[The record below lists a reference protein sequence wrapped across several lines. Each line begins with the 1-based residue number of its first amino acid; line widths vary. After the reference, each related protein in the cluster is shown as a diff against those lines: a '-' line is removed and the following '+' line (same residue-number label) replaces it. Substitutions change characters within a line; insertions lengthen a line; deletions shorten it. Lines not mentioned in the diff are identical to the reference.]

1 MTGFGPLRPA
11 RVRRTG
17 SPAARR
23 ACPGAGRVGGGAARR
38 VRYEDTVTNVSRT
51 LVAGPTP
58 EAPASP
64 SADCLDDVL
73 CDAVWD
79 VTGSFWFA
87 EGSYWILLKPLRI
100 VLILLVAVLLR
111 WLVNRTI
118 KRLVRTTT
126 DASVPT
132 LLRPLRERIPE
143 ASPTPAQFVP
153 ERRRQRAEAIGSVLR
168 SGATAFI
175 LGIALLMVL
184 KEFSFDL
191 APLLASAGIAGVA
204 LGFGAQ
210 SLVKDL
216 LAGLFMLI
224 EDQYGVGDT
233 VDLGEA
239 TGTVEAV
246 GLRVTTVRDG
256 RGVLWYI
263 RNGEIVRVG
272 NKSQGWALVVV
283 DLPVGFANT
292 EEVSAVLRT
301 AAASVSLDPELS
313 PEIVEPPTVLGVEQM
328 TVDGAVIRTVV
339 KTTADGQFAVGREL
353 RRRLAEALEN
363 SGITAQIAAA
373 RYYPGLPVE
382 PGPGGPTVRPAGP
395 TGPPTGSTGTPPAG
409 PTGTTGTGSTGAGP
423 DGRP

>member
-1 MTGFGPLRPA
+1 MLLAEPVLP
-11 RVRRTG
+11 
-17 SPAARR
+17 SS
-23 ACPGAGRVGGGAARR
+23 
-38 VRYEDTVTNVSRT
+38 D
-51 LVAGPTP
+51 PTP
-58 EAPASP
+58 SPECLQEA
-64 SADCLDDVL
+64 L
-73 CDAVWD
+73 CRGVWKTTNS
-79 VTGSFWFA
+79 VWFA

-100 VLILLVAVLLR
+100 VLILLLAVAAR
-111 WLVNRTI
+111 WALHRTI
-118 KRLVRTTT
+118 NRLVRTTT
-126 DASVPT
+126 EGAVPT
-132 LLRPLRERIPE
+132 MLRPLRERIPSATLDPE
-143 ASPTPAQFVP
+143 QFVP

-168 SGATAFI
+168 SMVTAFI
-175 LGIALLMVL
+175 FGIALLMVL

-216 LAGLFMLI
+216 IAGLFMLI

-239 TGTVEAV
+239 TGVVEAV

-263 RNGEIVRVG
+263 RNGEIIRVG

-283 DLPVGFANT
+283 DLPIGFAGT
-292 EEVSAVLRT
+292 EEATAVLRT
-301 AAASVSLDPELS
+301 AAASVALDPELS
-313 PEIVEPPTVLGVEQM
+313 PQIVEEPEVLGVEQM

-363 SGITAQIAAA
+363 SGITARIAAA
-373 RYYPGLPVE
+373 RLYPGLPPRAAT
-382 PGPGGPTVRPAGP
+382 PGE
-395 TGPPTGSTGTPPAG
+395 
-409 PTGTTGTGSTGAGP
+409 TGTGGAT
-423 DGRP
+423 

>member
-1 MTGFGPLRPA
+1 MTAASLLPLALPA
-11 RVRRTG
+11 VE
-17 SPAARR
+17 A
-23 ACPGAGRVGGGAARR
+23 
-38 VRYEDTVTNVSRT
+38 
-51 LVAGPTP
+51 PTP
-58 EAPASP
+58 DPSP
-64 SADCLDDVL
+64 TCLDDAL
-73 CDAVWD
+73 CRSVFDITNSV
-79 VTGSFWFA
+79 WFA

-100 VLILLVAVLLR
+100 VMILLLAVAAR
-111 WLVNRTI
+111 WLVHRTI
-118 KRLVRTTT
+118 SRLVRTTT
-126 DASVPT
+126 DAGVPT
-132 LLRPLRERIPE
+132 MLRPLRERIPTAAAE
-143 ASPTPAQFVP
+143 PGEFVP

-168 SGATAFI
+168 SLSTAFI
-175 LGIALLMVL
+175 FGIAVLMVL

-239 TGTVEAV
+239 TGVVESV

-283 DLPVGFANT
+283 DLPIGFAGT
-292 EEVSAVLRT
+292 EQATAVLRT
-301 AAASVSLDPELS
+301 AAASVAVDPELA
-313 PEIVEPPTVLGVEQM
+313 PEIVEPPEVLGVEQM
-328 TVDGAVIRTVV
+328 TVEGAVIRTVV

-363 SGITAQIAAA
+363 SGITAKIAAA
-373 RYYPGLPVE
+373 RLYPGVPIAA
-382 PGPGGPTVRPAGP
+382 PGETGQGGAT
-395 TGPPTGSTGTPPAG
+395 
-409 PTGTTGTGSTGAGP
+409 
-423 DGRP
+423 

>member
-1 MTGFGPLRPA
+1 M
-11 RVRRTG
+11 TG
-17 SPAARR
+17 SPATPRR
-23 ACPGAGRVGGGAARR
+23 RPASGGRPVTVRRVGRVRPR
-38 VRYEDTVTNVSRT
+38 PVRYEDGVTAASLTPPALPAVEVPDTDPS
-51 LVAGPTP
+51 PT
-58 EAPASP
+58 
-64 SADCLDDVL
+64 CLDDTL
-73 CDAVWD
+73 CKGVYEM
-79 VTGSFWFA
+79 TGSVWFA
-87 EGSYWILLKPLRI
+87 EGSYWILLKPLRV
-100 VLILLVAVLLR
+100 VLVLLLAIAAR
-111 WLVNRTI
+111 WLVHRTI
-118 KRLVRTTT
+118 RRLVRTTT
-126 DASVPT
+126 DAGVPT
-132 LLRPLRERIPE
+132 MLRPLRERIPTAAVE
-143 ASPTPAQFVP
+143 PGEFVP

-168 SGATAFI
+168 SLSTAFI
-175 LGIALLMVL
+175 FGIALLMVL

-216 LAGLFMLI
+216 IAGLFMLI

-239 TGTVEAV
+239 TGVVESV

-283 DLPVGFANT
+283 DLPIGFAST
-292 EEVSAVLRT
+292 EEATAVLRT
-301 AAASVSLDPELS
+301 AAASMSMDPELS
-313 PEIVEPPTVLGVEQM
+313 PEIVEAPEVLGVEQM

-363 SGITAQIAAA
+363 SGITAKIAAA
-373 RYYPGLPVE
+373 RLYPGLPQ
-382 PGPGGPTVRPAGP
+382 R
-395 TGPPTGSTGTPPAG
+395 PPAE
-409 PTGTTGTGSTGAGP
+409 TGQGGAV
-423 DGRP
+423 

>member
-1 MTGFGPLRPA
+1 MTASALTLLAAAPGQGDSPSPDCLNEA
-11 RVRRTG
+11 VCNAVWKLTG
-17 SPAARR
+17 S
-23 ACPGAGRVGGGAARR
+23 V
-38 VRYEDTVTNVSRT
+38 
-51 LVAGPTP
+51 
-58 EAPASP
+58 
-64 SADCLDDVL
+64 
-73 CDAVWD
+73 
-79 VTGSFWFA
+79 WFA
-87 EGSYWILLKPLRI
+87 EGSYWILVKPLR
-100 VLILLVAVLLR
+100 VALILLLAVVAR
-111 WLVNRTI
+111 WAVHRTI
-118 KRLVRTTT
+118 NRLVRTTS
-126 DASVPT
+126 DAGVPT
-132 LLRPLRERIPE
+132 MLRPLRERIPTAATE
-143 ASPTPAQFVP
+143 PGEFVP

-168 SGATAFI
+168 SLTTAFVF
-175 LGIALLMVL
+175 GIALLMVL
-184 KEFSFDL
+184 REFSFDL

-239 TGTVEAV
+239 TGVVEAV

-283 DLPVGFANT
+283 DLPIGFAPT
-292 EEVSAVLRT
+292 EEATAVLRT
-301 AAASVSLDPELS
+301 AAASVAVDPDLS
-313 PEIVEPPTVLGVEQM
+313 SEIVEAPEVLGVEQM

-339 KTTADGQFAVGREL
+339 KTTAEGQFAVGREL

-373 RYYPGLPVE
+373 RLYPVA
-382 PGPGGPTVRPAGP
+382 PAR
-395 TGPPTGSTGTPPAG
+395 PPADG
-409 PTGTTGTGSTGAGP
+409 GTGQSGAT
-423 DGRP
+423 

>member
-1 MTGFGPLRPA
+1 MSSVSLILDAPA
-11 RVRRTG
+11 
-17 SPAARR
+17 P
-23 ACPGAGRVGGGAARR
+23 
-38 VRYEDTVTNVSRT
+38 
-51 LVAGPTP
+51 PTP
-58 EAPASP
+58 DPSP
-64 SADCLDDVL
+64 SPECLEEAL
-73 CDAVWD
+73 CKAAWEITNSV
-79 VTGSFWFA
+79 WFA

-100 VLILLVAVLLR
+100 LLILLLAVAAR
-111 WLVNRTI
+111 WLVHRTI
-118 KRLVRTTT
+118 RRLVRTTT
-126 DASVPT
+126 AAGVPT
-132 LLRPLRERIPE
+132 MLRPLRERIPTAAAE
-143 ASPTPAQFVP
+143 PGEFVP

-168 SGATAFI
+168 SLATAFI
-175 LGIALLMVL
+175 FGIALLMVL

-216 LAGLFMLI
+216 IAGLFMLI

-239 TGTVEAV
+239 TGVVEAV

-283 DLPVGFANT
+283 DLPIGFAGT
-292 EEVSAVLRT
+292 EEATAVLRT
-301 AAASVSLDPELS
+301 AAASVAMDPELA
-313 PEIVEPPTVLGVEQM
+313 PEIVEAPEVLGVEQM
-328 TVDGAVIRTVV
+328 TVEGAVIRTVV

-373 RYYPGLPVE
+373 RLYPGMPTRA
-382 PGPGGPTVRPAGP
+382 PGETGQGGAT
-395 TGPPTGSTGTPPAG
+395 
-409 PTGTTGTGSTGAGP
+409 
-423 DGRP
+423 